1 VNRPALVLLLCG
13 ALLACREDAPAPA
26 ATATET
32 APPTPSLP
40 ATPDNDVDNALNLLY
55 GATVVSRTG
64 ELHLENSAVHTID
77 AFTESFWTSV
87 PGVPEATLVY
97 SMLAPTRVQRVGIST
112 NSGADDVMESV
123 AFDAS
128 MDGRTWTELGTLKVA
143 RTFERQLIDVSP
155 VVARYVRVRTLD
167 PAGRYYVRLRGVH
180 VLGEETG
187 MPETPPFTG
196 CWTING
202 ERAHLEQN
210 GARITGMIESDPPA
224 YIEGGTD
231 NRVGMIM
238 WMRGPTWGYA
248 AITRSPDG
256 EHLSGLSFFQEAD
269 KNIGEGWFGE
279 RCDGPGAAVWSAE
292 AIASAFEFARSS
304 PKATEYESGGDASA
318 LQTAPTAG
326 LFARAKKLSLY
337 GVVFDKDDRLVEEP
351 SKPTLDVAASLIAAS
366 PQRMRIIVREL
377 RYDTPAENQRRAAAR
392 LQALRAALEK
402 RGVDLARID
411 FVNAAN
417 DSGGIVLRSSL
428 QRALLSR
435 VDLVSET

>member
-1 VNRPALVLLLCG
+1 MSRPAVVLLVCC
-13 ALLACREDAPAPA
+13 ALVACREDAPAPA
-26 ATATET
+26 PATTTEA

-64 ELHLENSAVHTID
+64 ELHLESSAVHTID
-77 AFTESFWTSV
+77 AFTETFWTSA
-87 PGVPEATLVY
+87 PGVPETTLVY
-97 SMLAPTRVQRVGIST
+97 SMLAPTRLQRVGIST
-112 NSGADDVMESV
+112 SRDPQDAVESV

-143 RTFERQLIDVSP
+143 RTHERQFIDVKP
-155 VVARYVRVRTLD
+155 VVARYVRFRTLD
-167 PAGRYYVRLRGVH
+167 TAGHYYVRMRGVH
-180 VLGEETG
+180 ATGEEVG

-210 GARITGMIESDPPA
+210 GARITGVIESDPPA

-231 NRVGMIM
+231 NRLGAIM

-256 EHLSGLSFFQEAD
+256 KHLSGLSFFQEAD

-279 RCDGPGAAVWSAE
+279 RCDAGRGFSPNVGRGFSPPAPG
-292 AIASAFEFARSS
+292 
-304 PKATEYESGGDASA
+304 GGG
-318 LQTAPTAG
+318 LKPRPTLE
-326 LFARAKKLSLY
+326 LFARAKKVSLY
-337 GVVFDKDDRLVEEP
+337 GLVFDKDDRLVEEP
-351 SKPTLDVAASLIAAS
+351 SAPTLDAAASLIASS
-366 PQRMRIIVREL
+366 PQRMRIVAHEL
-377 RYDTPAENQRRAAAR
+377 RYDTPAENQRRVAAR

-435 VDLVSET
+435 VDLVSGT